1 MVRPARPALRIARSS
16 YTMWAVLGHNRTH
29 PFHAIQPLTSCAN
42 RRKSAV
48 ESKSPIFTL
57 VIEFDLGWVTRT
69 TSNFFLA
76 PMSKEVMTGQP
87 PTGPVVYSL
96 CNGNAHYIGATVDLD
111 RRIEQHNASRVG
123 GAHRTAKRG
132 PGWMCT
138 WYVDGF
144 SSFQQSLQFEYAL
157 KRETKAFGYSP
168 AARLR
173 AVHVLVNRW
182 GTQNDSLIL
191 VWHPYVP

>member
-1 MVRPARPALRIARSS
+1 
-16 YTMWAVLGHNRTH
+16 
-29 PFHAIQPLTSCAN
+29 
-42 RRKSAV
+42 
-48 ESKSPIFTL
+48 
-57 VIEFDLGWVTRT
+57 
-69 TSNFFLA
+69 
-76 PMSKEVMTGQP
+76 MTDQP
-87 PTGPVVYSL
+87 PKGPVVYSL

-132 PGWMCT
+132 PGWRCT

-157 KRETKAFGYSP
+157 KRETRSFGYTP

-173 AVHVLVNRW
+173 AVR
-182 GTQNDSLIL
+182 SLIDRWTMQKEATPML
-191 VWHPYVP
+191 CIQQ